1 VYYRNGSLPPLTPVV
16 KNLIIA
22 NVLVLIAQFTFTQSG
37 MVDMYKLFAQ
47 HHFLS
52 PDFRPWQIITACFMH
67 ADFRHLLGNM
77 IGIYVFGS
85 WLENVWGAKKFLK
98 FYIICGIGAGIISGI
113 ATYIETYGALTQI
126 NQFLSNPSL
135 AGYKSIVASYNF
147 YDLEG
152 TAAEI
157 ASTWTS
163 QPNSPA
169 AAGRAFELITS
180 LKEFTTSGIALGA
193 SGALFGLIA
202 GSAYLFPN
210 DTVYVQ
216 FFIPVKIK
224 WLALFY
230 GVGELYLALLNN
242 PQDQVG
248 HVAHLGG
255 GLVGFVLV
263 YYWNKS
269 NRRNFY

>member
-1 VYYRNGSLPPLTPVV
+1 MTGQ
-16 KNLIIA
+16 A
-22 NVLVLIAQFTFTQSG
+22 
-37 MVDMYKLFAQ
+37 
-47 HHFLS
+47 
-52 PDFRPWQIITACFMH
+52 
-67 ADFRHLLGNM
+67 
-77 IGIYVFGS
+77 
-85 WLENVWGAKKFLK
+85 
-98 FYIICGIGAGIISGI
+98 
-113 ATYIETYGALTQI
+113 
-126 NQFLSNPSL
+126 
-135 AGYKSIVASYNF
+135 
-147 YDLEG
+147 YDLVYSVK
-152 TAAEI
+152 T
-157 ASTWTS
+157 
-163 QPNSPA
+163 
-169 AAGRAFELITS
+169 LI
-180 LKEFTTSGIALGA
+180 TSGIALGA

-216 FFIPVKIK
+216 FLIPIKIK

-263 YYWNKS
+263 YYWNKT

>member
-1 VYYRNGSLPPLTPVV
+1 MYFRNGTLPPLTPVV

-22 NVLVLIAQFTFTQSG
+22 NVLVLVAQFTFSQNG
-37 MVDMYKLFAQ
+37 LVDMYQLFAQ

-52 PDFRPWQIITACFMH
+52 PHFRPWQLLTACFMH
-67 ADFRHLLGNM
+67 ANFSHLLGNM

-85 WLENVWGAKKFLK
+85 WLEKVWGAKKFLK
-98 FYIICGIGAGIISGI
+98 FYLICGIGAGIISGL
-113 ATYIETYGALTQI
+113 ATYIETFGAIEQI
-126 NQFLSNPSL
+126 NAFLATPDFKKFNELVSTQAYIKFEGVGELLNAWSKNQARPDL
-135 AGYKSIVASYNF
+135 AG
-147 YDLEG
+147 
-152 TAAEI
+152 
-157 ASTWTS
+157 
-163 QPNSPA
+163 Q
-169 AAGRAFELITS
+169 AFELVTA
-180 LKEFTTSGIALGA
+180 LKSFETSGIALGA

-210 DTVYVQ
+210 DTIYVQ
-216 FFIPVKIK
+216 FFIPVKMK

-230 GVGELYLALLNN
+230 GAGELFLALQNN

-255 GLVGFVLV
+255 GLVGFILV
-263 YYWNKS
+263 YYWNKK